1 MFNFDVPRYEKVVN
15 DAIALRPAIDKAV
28 DAVCKEGY
36 SNLFFIGCGGT
47 YAHTLPM
54 KYWLDG
60 VSTKIEM
67 HPVIAKEFM
76 LMGHKRFSGN
86 SVCIFSSR
94 SGNTKEIVEA
104 ARFCKEAGARTIVY
118 VSNDNTPICEY
129 ADYKVASFAEDDCLC
144 EAIYTFQIALIAR
157 FLKNSGEFPR
167 YDQFMEEYSR
177 ITPYLIRGKELYE
190 TRCAKL
196 AADHKDMDYVM
207 VVGSGMLWG
216 EAYDYAMCILE
227 EMQWIKTKAI
237 HAAEFFHGTLELVD
251 KDTSML
257 LFYGEDETEPL
268 MERVETFA
276 RNLTQDIGIFN
287 TRDVELPFTDPE
299 FRKIVSPLV
308 LYAITERLSCHLEK
322 VRNHPLTTRRYYR
335 QFDY

>member
-1 MFNFDVPRYEKVVN
+1 MFNFDVKRYEKVVN
-15 DAIALRPAIDKAV
+15 DAIALRPEIEKAV
-28 DAVCKEGY
+28 DTICGEGY

-47 YAHTLPM
+47 HAHALPM
-54 KYWLDG
+54 QYWME
-60 VSTKIEM
+60 SSSQIEM
-67 HPVIAKEFM
+67 HPIIAKEFM
-76 LMGHKRFSGN
+76 MMGHKRFTKD

-129 ADYKVASFAEDDCLC
+129 ADYKVWSFAEDDCLC
-144 EAIYTFQIALIAR
+144 EAIYTFQIILISR
-157 FLKNSGEFPR
+157 FMKNKGEFPK
-167 YDQFMEEYSR
+167 YDQFMNEYEKL
-177 ITPYLIRGKELYE
+177 TPYLLKGKELYDD
-190 TRCAKL
+190 RCAEI
-196 AADHKDMDYVM
+196 AAAHKDMDYVM

-227 EMQWIKTKAI
+227 EMQWIKTKSI
-237 HAAEFFHGTLELVD
+237 HAAEFFHGTLELLE

-268 MERVETFA
+268 MERVEKFA
-276 RNLTQDIGIFN
+276 RNITNDISIFN
-287 TRDVELPFTDPE
+287 TKEVDLPFTDPE
-299 FRKIVSPLV
+299 FRKIVSPLI
-308 LYAITERLSCHLEK
+308 LYAITERLSCHLED
-322 VRNHPLTTRRYYR
+322 VRQHPLTTRRYYR